1 MAVYLIY
8 DGLHPLN
15 PGNVCHFVNSM
26 YLSEC
31 RWNCSCDCTTKCIL
45 FHNHSHSNGK
55 QEKLFTIM
63 QEKRE
68 VTMNIAVLRIDCNWV
83 IVIAN
88 VFSLAASGFS
98 CNLLLKFHCLI
109 GTSFQLVSF
118 KCCVIFIDL
127 QSFLIA

>member
-55 QEKLFTIM
+55 QEKMFRIM

-68 VTMNIAVLRIDCNWV
+68 MSMNIAVLRIV
-83 IVIAN
+83 ETE
-88 VFSLAASGFS
+88 S
-98 CNLLLKFHCLI
+98 LLLRTCFHWLPLDFHAICYSNSIVL
-109 GTSFQLVSF
+109 LVLAFS
-118 KCCVIFIDL
+118 
-127 QSFLIA
+127 